1 MEKRKVN
8 VYIDWFNL
16 YHAVEKLWDK
26 YKWINLRKLSENYID
41 IKTQELKSVYFFS
54 AYPEWNREKTKR
66 HKNYVKALMSERV
79 TIRNWKFNQVS
90 RKFRKRTN
98 NIINVILWS
107 TILEYLRK
115 TLWDNVIPKEIEYS
129 THEEK
134 RTDVNIVLQIFED
147 AVKNKYDDAIIIS
160 WDSDIIPVITSV
172 KNTVEWKKFISVLP
186 YRSKWKDIKRAC
198 HEFQS
203 MTKEHLESSLLLS
216 EIEFNWETIKCP
228 YKLED

>member
-8 VYIDWFNL
+8 VYVDWFNL
-16 YHAVEKLWDK
+16 YHALEKLWDK
-26 YKWINLRKLSENYID
+26 YKWMNLRKLAENYIN
-41 IKTQELKSVYFFS
+41 KETQELKNVYFFS
-54 AYPEWNREKTKR
+54 AYPEWNQEKTKR

-79 TIRNWKFNQVS
+79 IIRNWKFNQVS
-90 RKFRKRTN
+90 RKFRKRSN
-98 NIINVILWS
+98 NIIHVILWS

-115 TLWDNVIPKEIEYS
+115 TLWDNVIPKEIEYL

-172 KNTVEWKKFISVLP
+172 KNTVDWKKFISVLP
-186 YRSKWKDIKRAC
+186 YHSKWKDIKKAC
-198 HEFQS
+198 DTFKP
-203 MTKEHLESSLLLS
+203 MLKEHLEDSLFPV
-216 EIEFNWETIKCP
+216 EIEFNGVTLKCP
-228 YKLED
+228 YKIED

>member
-41 IKTQELKSVYFFS
+41 TKTQEIKSVYFFS
-54 AYPEWNREKTKR
+54 AYPEWNKEKTKR

-90 RKFRKRTN
+90 RKFRKRSN

-115 TLWDNVIPKEIEYS
+115 TLWDKVIPKEIEYS

-147 AVKNKYDDAIIIS
+147 AVKEKYDDAIIIS

-172 KNTVEWKKFISVLP
+172 NNTIKWKKFISVLP
-186 YRSKWKDIKRAC
+186 YRSKWKDIKKAC
-198 HEFQS
+198 DSFQS
-203 MTKEHLESSLLLS
+203 MTKDHLEDSFFSD
-216 EIEFNWETIKCP
+216 EVKFNWYIIKSP
-228 YKLED
+228 YI